1 MKTALVIMAA
11 GIGSRFGGGIKQL
24 SPVGMNGEIIMDYS
38 IHDAISSGFNKII
51 IVIRKDI
58 ETDFKEVIGK
68 RIEKICSDN
77 NVEIKYVFQDLN
89 DIPAKVP
96 EGRVKPWGTGHA
108 VLCAKSEIDCPFAV
122 INADD
127 YYGKSAFTKI
137 YDYLR
142 SGDAGNAC
150 CIVGFVLKN
159 TLSENGGV
167 TRGICCVDENNN
179 LVKLTET
186 KNITKCGNKAIA
198 DGVELDMDSSVSMN
212 MWGFDF
218 KFIEQLEKD
227 FCDFFKDDVPA
238 NPLKS
243 EFFLPIFVEKLLQ
256 QGEISVKILSTDDKW
271 FGATY
276 KEDIPYIKESFKQLT
291 ENGVYSENL
300 YSDLSFGEKM

>member
-1 MKTALVIMAA
+1 M
-11 GIGSRFGGGIKQL
+11 
-24 SPVGMNGEIIMDYS
+24 
-38 IHDAISSGFNKII
+38 
-51 IVIRKDI
+51 
-58 ETDFKEVIGK
+58 
-68 RIEKICSDN
+68 
-77 NVEIKYVFQDLN
+77 
-89 DIPAKVP
+89 
-96 EGRVKPWGTGHA
+96 
-108 VLCAKSEIDCPFAV
+108 
-122 INADD
+122 
-127 YYGKSAFTKI
+127 
-137 YDYLR
+137 
-142 SGDAGNAC
+142 
-150 CIVGFVLKN
+150 KN

-186 KNITKCGNKAIA
+186 KNITKCGNKAVA

-218 KFIEQLEKD
+218 KFIEQLENG
-227 FCDFFKDDVPA
+227 FRDFFKDDVPA

-243 EFFLPIFVEKLLQ
+243 EFLLPIFVEKLLQ
-256 QGEISVKILSTDDKW
+256 QGEISVKVLSTDDKW